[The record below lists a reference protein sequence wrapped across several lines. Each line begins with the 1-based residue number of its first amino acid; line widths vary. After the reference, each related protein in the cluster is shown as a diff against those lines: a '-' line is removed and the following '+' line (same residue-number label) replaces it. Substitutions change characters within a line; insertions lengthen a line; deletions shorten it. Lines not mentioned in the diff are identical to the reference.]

1 MIKRLLKS
9 KFSKKKKV
17 KLEKKKEKKEKKK
30 ISHRVKIIMYKKYLN
45 LGDDDATNNKKKQKK
60 LCKCVNYEVSDS
72 SSNLNNKDVELN
84 KCNEPVVNGTDFCQK
99 HQNCLS
105 FLRKSLSGY
114 EVPYQPETWSHPYI
128 EGSHNCYA
136 YFLND
141 KSNNI
146 EVKCKEL
153 CLQNNKSG
161 CPKKIDECQD
171 LIPQPGDHYLLN
183 KYGNLKK
190 KERKYTCPNMHNKL
204 LSDNPFIKPSPLFKK
219 CPKNHYKGAAV
230 IDRGNTFHFYRQN
243 KDGTWSHKPGVLPVT
258 DKDASNKKIYI
269 PHFADRDYSDRPRDN
284 PITYNDFCGY
294 YCLPLNAYIET
305 NMA

>member
-1 MIKRLLKS
+1 MFS
-9 KFSKKKKV
+9 KFFTKKKNILIKGN
-17 KLEKKKEKKEKKK
+17 KKTKKN
-30 ISHRVKIIMYKKYLN
+30 ISHIVKIVMYKKYLN

-60 LCKCVNYEVSDS
+60 LCKCLDYKVKDS
-72 SSNLNNKDVELN
+72 NSKLQNKDVELS
-84 KCNEPVVNGTDFCQK
+84 KCNKKTVDGSDFCEE
-99 HQNCLS
+99 HQNCMG

-114 EVPYQPETWSHPYI
+114 EMPYKPKKWAHPYI

-141 KSNNI
+141 KSDSI
-146 EVKCKEL
+146 QIKCKEL
-153 CLQNNKSG
+153 CLQNNKKG

-190 KERKYTCPNMHNKL
+190 KERKYTCPNMHNKI
-204 LSDNPFIKPSPLFKK
+204 LSDNPHIKPVPFLQQ
-219 CPKNHYKGAAV
+219 CPRKHYKGAMV
-230 IDRGNTFHFYRQN
+230 VDRGNTFHFYRQN

-258 DKDASNKKIYI
+258 NKDASGKKIYV

-284 PITYNDFCGY
+284 PISYNDFCGY
-294 YCLPLNAYIET
+294 YCLPLDSYIET
-305 NMA
+305 NMV